1 MADSRDIRA
10 VAVPQE
16 PVDVLVTMIR
26 VLREQNAQLEE
37 ALESRV
43 VIEQAKGVLAE
54 RLALRPDE
62 AFLLLRRAART
73 RRMKLRDLARQVI
86 DSRETP
92 AEVTEVLARLHG
104 SLD

>member
-1 MADSRDIRA
+1 MRDSRDGRA

-92 AEVTEVLARLHG
+92 AEVTEVLARLNG
-104 SLD
+104 SLR